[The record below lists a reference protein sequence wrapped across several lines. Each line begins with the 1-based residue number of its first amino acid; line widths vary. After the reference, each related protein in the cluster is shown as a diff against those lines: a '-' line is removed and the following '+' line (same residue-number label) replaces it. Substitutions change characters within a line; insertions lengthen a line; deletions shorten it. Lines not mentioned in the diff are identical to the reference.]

1 MNQREQEDI
10 FALKEEFQSCRKML
24 AALGDETRL
33 HMITAMMQMGKS
45 GGVRVGEITMCTNL
59 SRPAVSHHLQILKE
73 AGLVRMRR
81 EGTRNYYY
89 LDADTR
95 TLNCLIQM
103 LSHAR
108 DIVQK
113 LPERG
118 GQ

>member
-10 FALKEEFQSCRKML
+10 FALKEEFQNCRKML

-33 HMITAMMQMGKS
+33 HMITAMMQMGQG
-45 GGVRVGEITMCTNL
+45 GGVRVGEITMRTNL
-59 SRPAVSHHLQILKE
+59 SRPAVSHHLQILKD
-73 AGLVRMRR
+73 AGLVRVRR

-89 LDADTR
+89 LDADAQALTR
-95 TLNCLIQM
+95 LIQM

-108 DIVQK
+108 DIVQT